1 MEANKV
7 SPINKRFPFPANV
20 TKNLFNLLSIWLGAF
35 ACNCDHFRKFCKS
48 LTSGWWFANFLFCSP
63 NVLHGLIRL
72 VNQKKVLSFVTTL
85 IHHCITH
92 SVQVSPSGRTLSIAG
107 TNTLAGSCGTLL
119 GAFHS
124 LSHIF
129 RVPLGDAVA
138 MLSENP
144 ARYNCGYWR
153 IGVMLSSCLKI
164 QN

>member
-1 MEANKV
+1 MLQR
-7 SPINKRFPFPANV
+7 I
-20 TKNLFNLLSIWLGAF
+20 
-35 ACNCDHFRKFCKS
+35 S
-48 LTSGWWFANFLFCSP
+48 LTYSPFGWVLLPVIVIVSENFVSHWWFANFLFCSP
-63 NVLHGLIRL
+63 NILHGLIT
-72 VNQKKVLSFVTTL
+72 LSFATTL
-85 IHHCITH
+85 IHCCITH

-124 LSHIF
+124 LIHIF

-144 ARYNCGYWR
+144 ARYNFGYCR

>member
-1 MEANKV
+1 MLQR
-7 SPINKRFPFPANV
+7 I
-20 TKNLFNLLSIWLGAF
+20 
-35 ACNCDHFRKFCKS
+35 S
-48 LTSGWWFANFLFCSP
+48 LTYSPFGWVLLPVIVIISENFVSHSPLAGDLQTSP
-63 NVLHGLIRL
+63 NILHGLITL
-72 VNQKKVLSFVTTL
+72 VNQKKVLSFATTL

-124 LSHIF
+124 LIHRF

-144 ARYNCGYWR
+144 ARYNCGYCR
-153 IGVMLSSCLKI
+153 IGAMLSSCLKI